1 MSISNGIEI
10 CGIEERCTNA
20 SERDEKIIRLFRK
33 MRLPAMA
40 ETYECMVSEGILKDI
55 TAEDAILTLLEAQK
69 ERREDNS
76 AKRRAK
82 FGNLWFPEASLS
94 NLTGANAL
102 VPQALLT
109 EACRFNFA
117 EHGQYLYIIGP
128 CHSGTTYLACAIA
141 SCAYRQGKDCIYVKL
156 SHFLNPALGE
166 SRENAICSDLSL
178 MRKVKLLILD
188 DWLNAEV
195 DEKSVLM
202 IKEVLDY
209 RTNNVGTI
217 LVSHCDPKGWKDR
230 LLGTKAMVTSLME
243 NIGKPLEIRLKDLS
257 AGTKEEA

>member
-1 MSISNGIEI
+1 
-10 CGIEERCTNA
+10 
-20 SERDEKIIRLFRK
+20 
-33 MRLPAMA
+33 MA

-178 MRKVKLLILD
+178 MRKVKLLIID

-202 IKEVLDY
+202 IKEVLDVMLELAKDGMTMLLVTHEMGFAKAAADKIVFMSDGEIIETGSPEEMFSSPKTE
-209 RTNNVGTI
+209 RAKDFLDHI
-217 LVSHCDPKGWKDR
+217 L
-230 LLGTKAMVTSLME
+230 
-243 NIGKPLEIRLKDLS
+243 
-257 AGTKEEA
+257 

>member
-20 SERDEKIIRLFRK
+20 AERDEKIIRLFRK

-117 EHGQYLYIIGP
+117 EHGQYLYIID
-128 CHSGTTYLACAIA
+128 
-141 SCAYRQGKDCIYVKL
+141 R
-156 SHFLNPALGE
+156 
-166 SRENAICSDLSL
+166 
-178 MRKVKLLILD
+178 
-188 DWLNAEV
+188 
-195 DEKSVLM
+195 KSV
-202 IKEVLDY
+202 V
-209 RTNNVGTI
+209 
-217 LVSHCDPKGWKDR
+217 
-230 LLGTKAMVTSLME
+230 
-243 NIGKPLEIRLKDLS
+243 
-257 AGTKEEA
+257 